1 MSKPERASP
10 QTGPLARNAPHFARV
25 LSWARRCAGDEGC
38 CPEWRASCRRFLADL
53 EDPRWEFRPALP
65 EFCIL
70 LIEGTFCYQQ
80 GETIDG
86 LPLRG
91 RPVALMDWHL
101 FCTYNLCG
109 FYIAGTEIRRF
120 TEGLAFTPRKTN
132 KTGWATGL
140 MWALAVWYRMSG
152 AKVKTV
158 AGSLKQG
165 MESFDFLGYNLHRL
179 GLTVAED
186 PIHGLRTLNSSLG
199 HSFSGPFAGG
209 SIDWEALAYKPD
221 IFDAFNCNLVLLDE
235 LHVYKNAAPYNLLKQ
250 ATQAYSNKLILGVST
265 AGYNGQ
271 GFAAQHVEYAA
282 KILRGEITGADAD
295 RFFALICRAPAGED
309 GQIDYTNAAVHR
321 ACNPAYGITIRP
333 DDMMAAALQAKNDP
347 QNRVDFLTRYLNV
360 FVNDFRAYFDIEE
373 FRRSDARYDWTPA
386 ELRKLPVKWYGGADL
401 SKLHDLTAG
410 ALAGEYNDVL
420 IILPHAWFPRAA
432 AVEKANSDG
441 IPLFGWAEDGW
452 LDMSNDASVNH
463 AEIVKWFEKRRAE
476 GFKIRQVGHDRK
488 FCAEYFAGM
497 KKAGFTVVDQPQLYL
512 KKSQGFRYIE
522 AKAKNG
528 LLYYCHAEPFEYCVS
543 NVRAVEKVDDAI
555 QYEKLQENLRIDIF
569 DAAVFAA
576 VRMIEDREKRGGA
589 ERWFGKTEEY

>member
-1 MSKPERASP
+1 MS
-10 QTGPLARNAPHFARV
+10 NAPHFAHV
-25 LSWARRCAGDEGC
+25 LSWARRCEADEGLC
-38 CPEWRASCRRFLADL
+38 DEWRQSCRRFLADL

-65 EFCIL
+65 EFCIT
-70 LIEGTFCYQQ
+70 LIEGSFCYQQ
-80 GETIDG
+80 GETLDG

-91 RPVALMDWHL
+91 NPVKLMPWHL

-109 FYIAGTEIRRF
+109 FYIAGTNIRRF
-120 TEGLAFTPRKTN
+120 TEGLAFTTRKTN

-140 MWALAVWYRMSG
+140 MWALAVHYRMSG

-165 MESFDFLGYNLHRL
+165 MESFDYLSYNLHRQ

-186 PIHGLRTLNSSLG
+186 PIYGLRTLNSSLG
-199 HSFSGPFAGG
+199 HSFSGSFAGG
-209 SIDWEALAYKPD
+209 FIDWEALAYKPD
-221 IFDAFNCNLVLLDE
+221 IFDAFNCNLILLDE

-295 RFFALICRAPAGED
+295 RFFAFICRAPVGDD
-309 GQIDYTNAAVHR
+309 GQIDYTNPAVHR
-321 ACNPAYGITIRP
+321 ACNPAYGISIRP

-347 QNRVDFLTRYLNV
+347 QNRIDFFTRYLNV

-373 FRRSDARYDWTPA
+373 FRRSDARYDWTMD
-386 ELRKLPVKWYGGADL
+386 ELKKLPVRWYGGADL

-410 ALAGEYNDVL
+410 ALVGEYNDVL
-420 IILPHAWFPRAA
+420 IIVPHAWFPRAA

-463 AEIVKWFEKRRAE
+463 AEIVNWFKKRRAE

-543 NVRAVEKVDDAI
+543 NVRAVEKVDDAV
-555 QYEKLQENLRIDIF
+555 QYEKLQENLRIDVF

-576 VRMIEDREKRGGA
+576 VRMIEDREKRGDA
-589 ERWFGKTEEY
+589 ERWFGKKEEI